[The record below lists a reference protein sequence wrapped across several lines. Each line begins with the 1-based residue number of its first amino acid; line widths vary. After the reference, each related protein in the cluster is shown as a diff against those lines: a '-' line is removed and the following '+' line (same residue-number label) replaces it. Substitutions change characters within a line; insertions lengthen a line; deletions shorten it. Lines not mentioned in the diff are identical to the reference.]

1 MKRFWSSVFV
11 VPLLVLL
18 LVGGM
23 GRGGDDKASPWKAF
37 LSADVYRELSQRS
50 VQAIEAAAKSGDK
63 NAATKIEIEAAILAG
78 YTLSIADPKS
88 QEASTLRGAALQAS
102 RAARK
107 KEIEPLKK
115 FAKTSKSGVL
125 APADPKLLKA
135 NGPAV
140 EELMEIFR
148 NKSKGGEGLNADLQY
163 HPKLKNLN
171 GIEALLGALS
181 AKKLSE
187 DNLAKVEKELP
198 KLAYRIAVVAAITHE
213 LTPQKRA
220 GEWRDLSIQMRE
232 ASIALAE
239 AAHKK
244 NADGILKAAV
254 SLESSCTQ
262 CHSAFKGK

>member
-1 MKRFWSSVFV
+1 MKRFWSSVVV
-11 VPLLVLL
+11 VPSLALF

-23 GRGGDDKASPWKAF
+23 GRGGDEKVSPWKAF
-37 LSADVYRELSQRS
+37 LSADVYKELSQRS
-50 VQAIEAAAKSGDK
+50 VQVIEAAAKSDDK
-63 NAATKIEIEAAILAG
+63 NAGSKIENEAAILVG

-88 QEASTLRGAALQAS
+88 QEASTLRGAALQA
-102 RAARK
+102 ARSAHK
-107 KEIEPLKK
+107 KEIGPLKD

-135 NGPAV
+135 NVPAV

-148 NKSKGGEGLNADLQY
+148 NKSKGGEGLHADLQY
-163 HPKLKNLN
+163 QPKLKNLN

-198 KLAYRIAVVAAITHE
+198 RLAYRIAVVAAITHE
-213 LTPQKRA
+213 LMPQKRA
-220 GEWRDLSIQMRE
+220 GEWRDFSIQMRE
-232 ASIALAE
+232 ASLALAE
-239 AAHKK
+239 ATNKK
-244 NADGILKAAV
+244 NADGILKAAG

>member
-1 MKRFWSSVFV
+1 M
-11 VPLLVLL
+11 LVLL
-18 LVGGM
+18 GSGM
-23 GRGGDDKASPWKAF
+23 GRGGDDKTSPWKAF
-37 LSADVYRELSQRS
+37 LSADVYKELSQRS

-63 NAATKIEIEAAILAG
+63 NATSRIEIEAAILAG

-88 QEASTLRGAALQAS
+88 QEASTLRGAAFHAA
-102 RAARK
+102 RAARN
-107 KEIEPLKK
+107 KEIEPLME
-115 FAKTSKSGVL
+115 FAKRSKSGVL

-140 EELMEIFR
+140 EELMQVFR
-148 NKSKGGEGLNADLQY
+148 NKTKGGEGLHADLQY

-171 GIEALLGALS
+171 GIEALLGTLS

-198 KLAYRIAVVAAITHE
+198 KLGYRLAVVAAITHD
-213 LTPQKRA
+213 LMPQKRG
-220 GEWRDLSIQMRE
+220 GEWRDLSIQMRD
-232 ASIALAE
+232 ASLALAE
-239 AAHKK
+239 AANKK
-244 NADGILKAAV
+244 SADGILKAAV

>member
-1 MKRFWSSVFV
+1 MKRFWFSAFV
-11 VPLLVLL
+11 VLVLL
-18 LVGGM
+18 GSGM
-23 GRGGDDKASPWKAF
+23 GRGGDDKTSPWKAF
-37 LSADVYRELSQRS
+37 LSADVYKELSQRS

-63 NAATKIEIEAAILAG
+63 NAASQIEIEAAILAG
-78 YTLSIADPKS
+78 ITLSVADTMNQDVS
-88 QEASTLRGAALQAS
+88 ALRGAALGAS
-102 RAARK
+102 KVARK
-107 KEIEPLKK
+107 KEIDTLKAFGK
-115 FAKTSKSGVL
+115 LSKSGVS
-125 APADPKLLKA
+125 APADRALLRA
-135 NGPAV
+135 NLPDV
-140 EELMEIFR
+140 TDLMEIFR
-148 NKSKGGEGLNADLQY
+148 NKSKGGEGLHADLQY

-198 KLAYRIAVVAAITHE
+198 KLGYRLAVVASLTHE
-213 LTPQKRA
+213 LTPKKEGA
-220 GEWRDLSIQMRE
+220 DWRRISIQMRD